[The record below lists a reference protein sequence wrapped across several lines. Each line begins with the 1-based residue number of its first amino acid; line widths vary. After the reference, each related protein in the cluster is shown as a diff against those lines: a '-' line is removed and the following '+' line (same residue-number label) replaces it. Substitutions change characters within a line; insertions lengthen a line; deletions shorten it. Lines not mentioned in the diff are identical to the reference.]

1 MVIRVKILEG
11 INWTNYRNYC
21 EKKGLADGDFKIFKK
36 YMEERGIKRYGM

>member
-21 EKKGLADGDFKIFKK
+21 EKKGLADGNLKNFKN
-36 YMEERGIKRYGM
+36 YMNERGIE

>member
-21 EKKGLADGDFKIFKK
+21 ERNGLAGCNLKNFKK
-36 YMEERGIKRYGM
+36 YMNERGIK